1 VTIADILFKPFGL
14 FSPQNFSINWLS
26 NVFFNNRSLQKRV
39 VCTKFDIYVLFVNG
53 VPKVSN
59 VAATQAKLKNE
70 TISVKSDGFSSD
82 QIVLRMSFGIIN
94 MILYLHL

>member
-1 VTIADILFKPFGL
+1 MRT
-14 FSPQNFSINWLS
+14 
-26 NVFFNNRSLQKRV
+26 
-39 VCTKFDIYVLFVNG
+39 TFDIYVLFVNG

-82 QIVLRMSFGIIN
+82 QIVLRMSFDVLINAIFTTIETGIMNLI
-94 MILYLHL
+94 

>member
-1 VTIADILFKPFGL
+1 VRT
-14 FSPQNFSINWLS
+14 
-26 NVFFNNRSLQKRV
+26 
-39 VCTKFDIYVLFVNG
+39 TFDIYVLFVNG

-59 VAATQAKLKNE
+59 VAATQAKLKIE